1 MGLKRVKDVVVLRYG
16 HRHVRDY
23 RVSSHC
29 GLVARAF
36 GAKKIVIVGEE
47 DLELKGSIDRV
58 TENWGGDF
66 EVEFSGN
73 WEKEFEKYRKL
84 GYKIVH
90 TTMYGLPLQDEV
102 GKIRAAEK
110 VLLVLGSQKVEKAV
124 YEQADYNI
132 SVTQQP
138 HSEIAALAVFL
149 HEYFEGG
156 ELGRGFKG
164 AKKKIVPL
172 ERGKRVISQ

>member
-1 MGLKRVKDVVVLRYG
+1 MEHAGHKEVVVLRYG

-36 GAKKIVIVGEE
+36 GAKKILVIGEE
-47 DLELKGSIDRV
+47 DSELKGSVDRV
-58 TENWGGDF
+58 SENWGGDF
-66 EVEFSGN
+66 EVEFSRN
-73 WEKEFEKYRKL
+73 WEREFGKYRKS

-90 TTMYGLPLQDEV
+90 TTMYGLPLPKAIGEIKEQ
-102 GKIRAAEK
+102 GKI
-110 VLLVLGSQKVEKAV
+110 LLVLGSQKVEKEV
-124 YEQADYNI
+124 YERADYNI
-132 SVTQQP
+132 SITQQP

-149 HEYFEGG
+149 HEFFGG
-156 ELGRGFKG
+156 NELEIEFKG

-172 ERGKRVISQ
+172 ARGKKVISQ